1 MSFQFKSIIRAAAI
15 VLFCGLLAACQTNG
29 LKPGSLDTNFA
40 PKGWVSKKSG
50 NKAVYVCLPSVCK
63 TPQIVVVGPAKVRG
77 DVEAAIREDVLSA
90 ELMNAVDNLINV
102 AAKGQVRFN
111 TDRRVVTKTY
121 TGFDLSARFKTRNG
135 YDYGA
140 ARLIFQDNRGSV
152 VASFA
157 KSRATARANLR
168 RFLKQTTVRR
178 VP

>member
-1 MSFQFKSIIRAAAI
+1 MSFQFNSIFRAAALVI
-15 VLFCGLLAACQTNG
+15 FCGLLAACQTSG
-29 LKPGSLDTNFA
+29 LKPGSLNTSFA
-40 PKGWVSKKSG
+40 PKGWVSQKSG

-77 DVEAAIREDVLSA
+77 DVEAAIREDILSA
-90 ELMNAVDNLINV
+90 ELMNAVDNLVNV
-102 AAKGQVRFN
+102 AAKGQVRFK

-121 TGFDLSARFKTRNG
+121 TGFDLSARFKTKSG

-157 KSRATARANLR
+157 KSRSTAKTNLR
-168 RFLKQTTVRR
+168 RFFQQTTVRR